1 MTEDIQKFKERSP
14 VTIEEQPMSIMQLA
28 LTKNMDID
36 HIQKLM
42 DMQKEI
48 DAYQAKKAYVSAM
61 TAFKAEPPKIVK
73 DKHVEFNKTK
83 YDHASLANVTETIN
97 SKLAEHGLSS
107 SWKQD
112 QAEGLIEVTCTI
124 THCLGHSEG
133 TTLKASPDQSGGK
146 NNIQAIGSTISYLQR
161 YTLLSLTGLATH
173 EQDTDGITTDLAY
186 IDEEQ
191 MSEITG
197 LINDTGID
205 REKFLTWI
213 NAGDVREILSH
224 DYKKAKSALLAKNK
238 R

>member
-1 MTEDIQKFKERSP
+1 MTEDIKKFEDRHP
-14 VTIEEQPMSIMQLA
+14 AIVEDQPASIMELA
-28 LTKNMDID
+28 LTKNMDIE

-61 TAFKAEPPKIVK
+61 TAFKADPPKIIK

-107 SWKQD
+107 FWKQD
-112 QAEGLIEVTCTI
+112 QAEALISVTCTI
-124 THCLGHSEG
+124 THCMGHSES

-173 EQDTDGITTDLAY
+173 DQDTDGITADLDYIDTDQVSVITDL
-186 IDEEQ
+186 
-191 MSEITG
+191 
-197 LINDTGID
+197 INSTGIN
-205 REKFLTWI
+205 EKKFLEWVGADI
-213 NAGDVREILSH
+213 IEDILSI
-224 DYKKAKSALLAKNK
+224 DYKRATAALMARNIK
-238 R
+238 